1 MNYLLNKFL
10 PQIDFASYEEFKEK
24 FTINVP
30 EDFNF
35 GFDVVDAW
43 AEEEPGKRALLWV
56 NEEGEEKTFT
66 FTDVKLLSN
75 KAANFFK
82 SLGLKKGDVVMMIL
96 RRRWEY
102 WVCATALHKLGVILI
117 PATLQLTKKD
127 IVYRGNAAEIKAVI
141 CVDDAFVI
149 GQMEASAPEIPTL
162 QNKILVG
169 EKREGWLDLHGE
181 MEKFSDVFER
191 PVGDAATKWDD
202 VMLVYFTSGT
212 TGMPKLVQHN
222 FAYPLGHIV
231 TAKYWQHVEE
241 NRLHMSVSDSGWAKF
256 GWGKIYGQWICGATV
271 FCYDMM
277 GKFNPK
283 NLLSKVEKYK
293 VTTFCVPPTMYRFM
307 LQEDLSQFDLSCLHH
322 CATAGEPLNP
332 EVVKQW
338 KEKVGLQIYEG
349 FGQSEG
355 PVLMANFGSEWFEPI
370 EGSTGKPNPLF
381 NIQLINS
388 ENELC
393 EDGEEGS
400 LIILDVKNHPPVGL
414 FTGYY
419 KNPEQTE
426 EKLGGAGYNT
436 GDVLW
441 RDSDGYYRFVGRN
454 DDVIKCSGYRIGPFE
469 VESALVAHDAVV
481 ECAITGAPD
490 PIRGQVVKATVVL
503 AKGYS
508 PSQELTKELQNH
520 VKKLTAPYKYPRIIE
535 YVDELPKT
543 VGGKIKRAEIRK
555 TDEQNFGKNE

>member
-1 MNYLLNKFL
+1 MNYLLNKYL
-10 PQIDFASYEEFKEK
+10 PRIDFDSYEDFKENFK
-24 FTINVP
+24 INVP
-30 EDFNF
+30 DDFNF

-43 AEEEPGKRALLWV
+43 AESEPDKKALLWV
-56 NEEGEEKTFT
+56 NESGEEHCFT
-66 FTDVKLLSN
+66 FSDIKKLSN
-75 KAANFFK
+75 KAANLFL
-82 SLGLKKGDVVMMIL
+82 SLGLRKGDVVMMIL

-102 WVCATALHKLGVILI
+102 WICATALHKLGIILI
-117 PATLQLTKKD
+117 PATLQLTIKD
-127 IVYRGNAAEIKAVI
+127 IVYRGNAAGVKAMI
-141 CVDDAFVI
+141 CVDDDFVI
-149 GQMEASAPEIPTL
+149 SQVEGAASSIDSL
-162 QNKILVG
+162 KYRLLVG
-169 EKREGWLDLHGE
+169 SKRDGWLDFHSE
-181 MEKFSDVFER
+181 IEKMPETLDR
-191 PVGDAATKWDD
+191 PSGPDQTKWNDI
-202 VMLVYFTSGT
+202 MLVYFTSGT

-256 GWGKIYGQWICGATV
+256 GWGKIYGQWICGATI
-271 FCYDMM
+271 FCYDMT

-283 NLLSKVEKYK
+283 NLLSKVSKYK
-293 VTTFCVPPTMYRFM
+293 VTTFCAPPTMYRFM
-307 LQEDLSQFDLSCLHH
+307 LQENLSEFDLSSLHH

-338 KEKVGLQIYEG
+338 KEKTGHQIYEG

-370 EGSTGKPNPLF
+370 PGSTGKPNPLF
-381 NIQLINS
+381 NIQLMDNNGY
-388 ENELC
+388 EC

-400 LIILDVKNHPPVGL
+400 LTIIDVKNNPPIGL

-419 KNPEQTE
+419 KNPEMTQE
-426 EKLGGAGYNT
+426 QFGGIGYNT

-441 RDSDGYYRFVGRN
+441 RDSNGYYYFIGRN

-469 VESALVAHDAVV
+469 VESALIAHPAVV
-481 ECAITGAPD
+481 ECAITGVPD
-490 PIRGQVVKATVVL
+490 PIRGQIVKATVVL
-503 AKGYS
+503 ARGYS
-508 PSQELTKELQNH
+508 KSDELTKELQNH
-520 VKKLTAPYKYPRIIE
+520 VKKLTAPYKYPRVIE

-555 TDEQNFGKNE
+555 ADETK

>member
-1 MNYLLNKFL
+1 MDYLLKKYL
-10 PQIDFASYEEFKEK
+10 PQIEFSSYEEFRDK

-30 EDFNF
+30 ADFNF

-43 AEEEPGKRALLWV
+43 ADAEPDKRALLWV
-56 NEEGEEKTFT
+56 NEADEARSFT
-66 FTDVKLLSN
+66 FTDIKRLSN
-75 KAANFFK
+75 RVANFFK

-127 IVYRGNAAEIKAVI
+127 IVFRGNAAKVKAVV
-141 CVDDAFVI
+141 CVDDDFVVS
-149 GQMEASAPEIPTL
+149 QMEAAFPEIPSL
-162 QNKILVG
+162 ENKILVG
-169 EKREGWLDLHGE
+169 EKRDGWLDLHEE
-181 MEKFSDVFER
+181 MDKQSDVLPR
-191 PVGDAATKWDD
+191 PTGEDATKWDD

-222 FAYPLGHIV
+222 FAHPLGHIV

-241 NRLHMSVSDSGWAKF
+241 NKLHMSVSDSGWAKF
-256 GWGKIYGQWICGATV
+256 GWGKIYGQWICGATI
-271 FCYDMM
+271 FCYDMI
-277 GKFNPK
+277 GRFNPK
-283 NLLSKVEKYK
+283 NLLSKVEKYQ

-322 CATAGEPLNP
+322 CSTAGEPLNP

-338 KEKVGLQIYEG
+338 KERVGHQIYEG
-349 FGQSEG
+349 FGQTEG

-370 EGSTGKPNPLF
+370 PGATGKPNPLF
-381 NIQLINS
+381 DIQLLDADGNV
-388 ENELC
+388 C

-400 LIILDVKNHPPVGL
+400 LTIMDVKHKPPVGL

-419 KNPEQTE
+419 KNPEMTE
-426 EKLGGAGYNT
+426 EKLGGVGYNT

-469 VESALVAHDAVV
+469 VESALIAHDAVV

-490 PIRGQVVKATVVL
+490 PIRGQIVKATVVL
-503 AKGYS
+503 AKGW
-508 PSQELTKELQNH
+508 
-520 VKKLTAPYKYPRIIE
+520 
-535 YVDELPKT
+535 
-543 VGGKIKRAEIRK
+543 
-555 TDEQNFGKNE
+555 

>member
-10 PQIDFASYEEFKEK
+10 PQIEFNSYEEFKNK

-30 EDFNF
+30 ENFNF

-43 AEEEPGKRALLWV
+43 AEAEPEKRALLWV
-56 NEEGEEKTFT
+56 NEEDEEHTFK
-66 FTDVKLLSN
+66 FTDIKRLSN
-75 KAANFFK
+75 KTANYFK
-82 SLGLKKGDVVMMIL
+82 SLGLKKGDVVMMIM

-117 PATLQLTKKD
+117 PATLQLTTKD
-127 IVYRGNAAEIKAVI
+127 IVYRGNAAEVKAVI

-149 GQMEASAPEIPTL
+149 SQIQAAAPQIPSL
-162 QNKILVG
+162 KNMILVG
-169 EKREGWLDLHGE
+169 NKKEGWLDFGSDI
-181 MEKFSDVFER
+181 EKFSDAFAR
-191 PVGDAATKWDD
+191 PTGEDGTKWNDT
-202 VMLVYFTSGT
+202 MLVYFTSGT

-222 FAYPLGHIV
+222 FAHPLGHIV

-241 NRLHMSVSDSGWAKF
+241 NKLHMSVSDSGWAKF
-256 GWGKIYGQWICGATV
+256 GWGKIYGQWICGASV
-271 FCYDMM
+271 FCYDMI
-277 GKFNPK
+277 GKFDPK
-283 NLLSKVEKYK
+283 KLLSKVQKYG

-355 PVLMANFGSEWFEPI
+355 PVLMANFGSEWFEPV
-370 EGSTGKPNPLF
+370 EGSTGKPNPLY

-388 ENELC
+388 EGEVC
-393 EDGEEGS
+393 EDGEEGT
-400 LIILDVKNHPPVGL
+400 LTIMDVKNHPPVGL

-419 KNPEQTE
+419 KNDEQTK
-426 EKLGGAGYNT
+426 EKLHGIGYDT

-481 ECAITGAPD
+481 ECAITGVPD
-490 PIRGQVVKATVVL
+490 PIRGQVVKATIVL

-508 PSQELTKELQNH
+508 PSSELTKELQSH

-555 TDEQNFGKNE
+555 SDEQNYNI